1 MVAQHFL
8 NDRGDS
14 NPAMAAIRATALNV
28 KVGQLFK
35 FVPADR
41 AVQQRAVAALG
52 HFNDESAK

>member
-8 NDRGDS
+8 NNRGDS
-14 NPAMAAIRATALNV
+14 NPAMVAIRATALNV

-35 FVPADR
+35 FISAGR

-52 HFNDESAK
+52 HFNNETAK